1 MAVRKLSRGRSY
13 AFDRALIEM
22 AKTMDLNEIAEK
34 TGRTLE
40 SILKT
45 AKRLGLSIKGQKAKG
60 K

>member
-1 MAVRKLSRGRSY
+1 MAS
-13 AFDRALIEM
+13 DRAFIEM